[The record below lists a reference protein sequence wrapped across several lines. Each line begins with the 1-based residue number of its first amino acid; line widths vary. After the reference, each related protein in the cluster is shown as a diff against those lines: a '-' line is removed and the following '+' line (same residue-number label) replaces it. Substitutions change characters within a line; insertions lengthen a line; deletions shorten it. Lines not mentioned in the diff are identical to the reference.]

1 MAGRQCSD
9 DELLPAHGADEGHKV
24 LCPIQDQI
32 KGFQDANL
40 RLDATDDASTLGE
53 GNEHGHSVQQFEVA
67 VGTEVAEHPHKQR
80 IGRWRRTQ
88 MVEGAC
94 NRVEGATLVLGD
106 SAMVSVIESG
116 AAGGV
121 AVGAEIAIVGQGST
135 CYKRSKRRGR
145 KEYQGAAED
154 GKKKAAGSH
163 RRYHLADVTTEMP
176 Q

>member
-1 MAGRQCSD
+1 
-9 DELLPAHGADEGHKV
+9 GHKV